1 MGDCTLLAID
11 IACPLFNDPFRGSAA
26 PVVPV
31 LLGRAVLPGLFL
43 VFVLGFFLFW
53 WPGRSFLCGS
63 RGPVPPEPVPLV
75 SLALVT
81 APVAIVPA
89 LALLLRAG
97 VRSPLRAGC
106 RLADGRGLGLV

>member
-1 MGDCTLLAID
+1 MGDSPLLTID
-11 IACPLFNDPFRGSAA
+11 IACPLFNDPFRGPAA

-43 VFVLGFFLFW
+43 VFACGLSLFG

-63 RGPVPPEPVPLV
+63 RGPVAPGPVPLV

-97 VRSPLRAGC
+97 ARSSLWIGC
-106 RLADGRGLGLV
+106 GLADGR

>member
-1 MGDCTLLAID
+1 
-11 IACPLFNDPFRGSAA
+11 
-26 PVVPV
+26 VVPV

-43 VFVLGFFLFW
+43 VFVLGLFLFW

-97 VRSPLRAGC
+97 ARSPLRAGG